1 MFEGVLQPWHLI
13 IILGI
18 VLIIFGPG
26 KLPEIGGAL
35 GRGIREFKDST
46 TGAVDKGDSA
56 AKSVATVVEPTAAP
70 VVDRPVGSSGP
81 VDAARASD
89 V

>member
-26 KLPEIGGAL
+26 KLPELGGAL

-46 TGAVDKGDSA
+46 NDKVDQGDSGSSNVA
-56 AKSVATVVEPTAAP
+56 AAIEPAAP
-70 VVDRPVGSSGP
+70 VERPVAKSAE
-81 VDAARASD
+81 VVEAARASD